1 MQKLHVRT
9 VPLHEQ
15 PRRIA
20 HQEGTRSFLVTTT
33 QAMLGTLDATDALR
47 LVDDQTFETLDIF
60 KLDVY
65 EMACSVASVLLS
77 DDGAEYFAVGT
88 ASVPPEE
95 LEPSKVKAA
104 YFPCHSSNH
113 GQY

>member
-20 HQEGTRSFLVTTT
+20 HQEGSRSFLVTTT
-33 QAMLGTLDATDALR
+33 QAMSGVVEAADSLR
-47 LVDDQTFETLDIF
+47 LLDDQTFEVLDIF
-60 KLDVY
+60 KLDVH
-65 EMACSVASVLLS
+65 EMACSAASVMLS

-88 ASVPPEE
+88 ALVPPEE
-95 LEPSKVKAA
+95 LEPSKVRPVASCPLPHPKER
-104 YFPCHSSNH
+104 H
-113 GQY
+113 